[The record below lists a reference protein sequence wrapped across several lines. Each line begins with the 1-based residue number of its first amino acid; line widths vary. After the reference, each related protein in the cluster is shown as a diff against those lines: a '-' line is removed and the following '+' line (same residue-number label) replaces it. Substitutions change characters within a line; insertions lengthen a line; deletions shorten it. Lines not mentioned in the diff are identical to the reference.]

1 MLEIDIKDTN
11 NNTKDKLTLNE
22 SIFNCSADPSVVHF
36 AVRGYLANMRQG
48 THATKTR
55 AMVSGGGKKPWK
67 QKHTGRARHG
77 SIRSP
82 IWRGGGTVFGPQ
94 PRDYRIKLTKA
105 VKQIAL
111 HKALSMKLQDGEI
124 IVLDNLHVTKPHT
137 KTFVSILDKLKL
149 ADKTSLFVLAE
160 PNDNIY
166 LSIRNIP
173 TADCLLV
180 DDLNA
185 YHLASYDYV
194 IFTLAAINKL
204 QAEAS

>member
-11 NNTKDKLTLNE
+11 NNTKDKLALNE

-77 SIRSP
+77 STRSP

-94 PRDYRIKLTKA
+94 PRDYSIKLTKA
-105 VKQIAL
+105 VKQTAL

-124 IVLDNLHVTKPHT
+124 IVLDNLDITKPHT

-149 ADKTSLFVLAE
+149 ADKTALFVISE
-160 PNDNIY
+160 PNVNIY

-185 YHLASYDYV
+185 YHIASYDYV
-194 IFTLAAINKL
+194 IFTLSAINKL
-204 QAEAS
+204 QSEAS

>member
-11 NNTKDKLTLNE
+11 NNTKDKLALNE

-36 AVRGYLANMRQG
+36 AVCGYLANMRQG

-77 SIRSP
+77 STRSP

-94 PRDYRIKLTKA
+94 PRDYRIKLSKA